1 MKLPFSPTDRPFAVR
16 PVRRYRVARYP
27 SHRDPDPTLEPA
39 ALPYP
44 WKTTAL
50 AGLLGMVMPAVAE
63 EAGPAAPQKLAA
75 DTMARLE
82 QAVAAAMSAKVEGR
96 ANPFAQALGLS
107 GLPARASMFGTGEPS
122 YLEDQIALE
131 VIRRVFKLE
140 GYPVDK
146 GRAADPARP
155 FPVTGYDSTHKTG
168 FTLANHQ
175 SLALDAYMPGI
186 VQAINLDTLI
196 AETFSEDEVGLARM
210 RAVAKLRLPNCPKE
224 TLDKINKLKSPR
236 AVVEEIKKEIEA
248 ASEAALS
255 MKEIEALETEAAQ
268 GREFIAVVSA
278 YDHRLMVS
286 PYIEF
291 KPAEGASGLPTDPST
306 ITRDLPP
313 EVALAKVMERLAL
326 AVREYIAWARRN
338 GLQ

>member
-1 MKLPFSPTDRPFAVR
+1 MKLPFSPADRPFAVR

-27 SHRDPDPTLEPA
+27 SHRDPDPTREPA
-39 ALPYP
+39 PLPYP

-50 AGLLGMVMPAVAE
+50 AGLLGMVMPALAE
-63 EAGPAAPQKLAA
+63 ETGPTTPQKLAV

-107 GLPARASMFGTGEPS
+107 GLPTRASSFGTGQPT
-122 YLEDQIALE
+122 YLDDQIALE

-146 GRAADPARP
+146 ARVADPARP

-175 SLALDAYMPGI
+175 SLALDAYMPAI
-186 VQAINLDTLI
+186 LQAIKVETLSP
-196 AETFSEDEVGLARM
+196 EPFPEDEASLGWARE
-210 RAVAKLRLPNCPKE
+210 VARVLLQHCPQE
-224 TLDKINKLKSPR
+224 AQDKIRKLESTR
-236 AVVEEIKKEIEA
+236 ATIEGIKKEIEA

-278 YDHRLMVS
+278 YDHRLLIS
-286 PYIEF
+286 PFVEF
-291 KPAEGASGLPTDPST
+291 KPADGSQAVPTAVSST
-306 ITRDLPP
+306 TRELPP
-313 EVALAKVMERLAL
+313 EVAMGKVMERLAL